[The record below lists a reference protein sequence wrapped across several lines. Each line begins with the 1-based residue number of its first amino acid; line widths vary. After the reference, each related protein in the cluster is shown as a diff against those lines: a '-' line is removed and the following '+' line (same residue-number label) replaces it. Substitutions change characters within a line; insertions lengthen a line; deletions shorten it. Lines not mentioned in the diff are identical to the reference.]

1 MMKTNWK
8 EVLSLFVAFLIGLIA
23 YPLLFISPQSDA
35 DIIRK
40 AKDFLGHTS
49 QMDITKLTNA
59 VMIETYRI
67 NFNGGL
73 DQGGAEIDVEKKTG
87 KIISARHGE
96 WNSQPTNAPYSQPQT
111 VEKR

>member
-1 MMKTNWK
+1 MKTNWK
-8 EVLSLFVAFLIGLIA
+8 EVLSLFIAFLIGLIA
-23 YPLLFISPQSDA
+23 YPLLLPVPSTA
-35 DIIRK
+35 DIMK
-40 AKDFLGHTS
+40 KVKDYLAHTS

-87 KIISARHGE
+87 KIISIKHGDR
-96 WNSQPTNAPYSQPQT
+96 NSQPTNAPYSQPQT